1 MARPNK
7 QGLDY
12 FPLDV
17 GIFENDK
24 MLAISGEFSVK
35 GEIIMLRLL
44 CEIYRNGYFV
54 EFSELLKNKLA
65 RLGGLSGGL
74 VEEVVRKLVKYEF
87 FDGFVFSE
95 HNILTSKN
103 IQRVYLEASKR
114 RKEVD
119 FSQYWLLKEVNVYI
133 NPASDNIND
142 NINEQSKGKESKV
155 NISFLEKKKQK
166 SASVDFD
173 EEEKNNQPLSDQ
185 KETSPR
191 VAAAPPPFN
200 FRQAML
206 SAGFAADLTEDW
218 LKIRKAKKAI
228 NSERAFKVFLEQIQR
243 TGQDKNTIL
252 ALVVQK
258 QWKGFEASWIQSAQQ
273 SHNPQEPITIDQN
286 GNIISGTHTTN
297 TAGANVVGRQTAAN
311 IAANMQG
318 W

>member
-74 VEEVVRKLVKYEF
+74 VDEVVRKLVKYEF

-95 HNILTSKN
+95 YNVLTSKN
-103 IQRVYLEASKR
+103 IQKVYLEASKR
-114 RKEVD
+114 RKDVD
-119 FSQYWLLKEVNVYI
+119 FSQYWLLKEVNAYI
-133 NPASDNIND
+133 NHASDAING

-155 NISFLEKKKQK
+155 NISFLQKKKQK

-173 EEEKNNQPLSDQ
+173 EEGKNNQPLSDQ
-185 KETSPR
+185 KETSPQ
-191 VAAAPPPFN
+191 VAPAPPPDSEESKKTKKRFVPPTPEEVQDYCN
-200 FRQAML
+200 ERGNGISGTEFCDFYTSKGWKVGREPMKDWK
-206 SAGFAADLTEDW
+206 AAVRTWEA
-218 LKIRKAKKAI
+218 KRK
-228 NSERAFKVFLEQIQR
+228 N
-243 TGQDKNTIL
+243 NT
-252 ALVVQK
+252 QTN
-258 QWKGFEASWIQSAQQ
+258 QT
-273 SHNPQEPITIDQN
+273 ITIDEN
-286 GNIISGTHTTN
+286 GNRITN
-297 TAGANVVGRQTAAN
+297 TGNSNTNTSTPYVFGRQTAEDLRAN
-311 IAANMQG
+311 LSG

>member
-74 VEEVVRKLVKYEF
+74 VDEVVRKLVKYEF

-95 HNILTSKN
+95 YNVLTSKN
-103 IQRVYLEASKR
+103 IQKVYLEASKR
-114 RKEVD
+114 RKDVD
-119 FSQYWLLKEVNVYI
+119 FSQYWLLKEVNAYI
-133 NPASDNIND
+133 NHASDAING

-155 NISFLEKKKQK
+155 NISFLQKKKQK

-173 EEEKNNQPLSDQ
+173 EEGKNNQPLSDQ
-185 KETSPR
+185 KETSPQ
-191 VAAAPPPFN
+191 VAPAPPPDSEESKKTKKRFVPPTPEEVQDYCN
-200 FRQAML
+200 ERGNGISGTEFCDFYTSKGWKVGREPMKDWK
-206 SAGFAADLTEDW
+206 AAVRTWEA
-218 LKIRKAKKAI
+218 KRK
-228 NSERAFKVFLEQIQR
+228 N
-243 TGQDKNTIL
+243 NT
-252 ALVVQK
+252 QTN
-258 QWKGFEASWIQSAQQ
+258 QT
-273 SHNPQEPITIDQN
+273 ITIDEN
-286 GNIISGTHTTN
+286 GNRITN
-297 TAGANVVGRQTAAN
+297 TGNSNSNSANNYVFGRQTAEDLRAN
-311 IAANMQG
+311 LSG

>member
-74 VEEVVRKLVKYEF
+74 VDEVVRKLVKYEF
-87 FDGFVFSE
+87 FNGFVFSE
-95 HNILTSKN
+95 YNVLTSKN
-103 IQRVYLEASKR
+103 IQKVYLEASKR
-114 RKEVD
+114 RKDVD
-119 FSQYWLLKEVNVYI
+119 FSQYWLLKEVNAYI
-133 NPASDNIND
+133 NHASDNING

-155 NISFLEKKKQK
+155 NISFLKKKQK

-173 EEEKNNQPLSDQ
+173 EEGKNNQPLSDQ
-185 KETSPR
+185 KETSPQ
-191 VAAAPPPFN
+191 VAPAPPPDSKESKKTKKRFVPPTPEEVQN
-200 FRQAML
+200 YCNERGNGISGTEFCDFYTSKGWKVGREPMKDWK
-206 SAGFAADLTEDW
+206 AAVRTWEA
-218 LKIRKAKKAI
+218 KRK
-228 NSERAFKVFLEQIQR
+228 N
-243 TGQDKNTIL
+243 NT
-252 ALVVQK
+252 QTN
-258 QWKGFEASWIQSAQQ
+258 QT
-273 SHNPQEPITIDQN
+273 ITIDEY
-286 GNIISGTHTTN
+286 GNRITNAGNSNTN
-297 TAGANVVGRQTAAN
+297 TSTPYVFGRQTAEDLRAN
-311 IAANMQG
+311 LSG

>member
-74 VEEVVRKLVKYEF
+74 VDEVVRKLVKYEF

-95 HNILTSKN
+95 YNVLTSKN
-103 IQRVYLEASKR
+103 IQKVYLEASKR
-114 RKEVD
+114 RKDVD
-119 FSQYWLLKEVNVYI
+119 FSQYWLLKEVNAYI
-133 NPASDNIND
+133 NHASDDING

-155 NISFLEKKKQK
+155 NISFFLKKKQK

-173 EEEKNNQPLSDQ
+173 EEGKNNQPLSDQ
-185 KETSPR
+185 KETSPQ
-191 VAAAPPPFN
+191 VAPAPPPDSEESKKTKKRFVPPTPEEVQN
-200 FRQAML
+200 YCNERGNGISGTEFCDFYISKGWKVGREPMKDWK
-206 SAGFAADLTEDW
+206 AAVRTWEA
-218 LKIRKAKKAI
+218 KRK
-228 NSERAFKVFLEQIQR
+228 N
-243 TGQDKNTIL
+243 NT
-252 ALVVQK
+252 QTN
-258 QWKGFEASWIQSAQQ
+258 QT
-273 SHNPQEPITIDQN
+273 ITIDEN
-286 GNIISGTHTTN
+286 GNRITNAGNSNTN
-297 TAGANVVGRQTAAN
+297 TSTPYVFGRQTAEDLRAN
-311 IAANMQG
+311 LSG